1 MKPAYEV
8 ADPSGRIVLTA
19 DASCRYPRKVDL
31 SILNA
36 GYPIRL
42 GGRKLTKT
50 EARKE
55 LQGQ

>member
-1 MKPAYEV
+1 MIGSYEV
-8 ADPSGRIVLTA
+8 SDSSGRIVLTA
-19 DASCRYPRKVDL
+19 DASCRYPRKVEL
-31 SILNA
+31 SILEA
-36 GYPIRL
+36 GYTIRL